1 MVDTTQYTSRAK
13 TPELA
18 LRQARATILD
28 DFEII
33 KDADM
38 IQILDTVYDIKNTLK
53 EERQLNPSADQSAP
67 IIFGSATDW
76 NL

>member
-1 MVDTTQYTSRAK
+1 
-13 TPELA
+13 
-18 LRQARATILD
+18 
-28 DFEII
+28 
-33 KDADM
+33 M